1 MDVFLSNNYEI
12 KLEEILWDIPYIIV
26 IELIIVD
33 YKNKGM
39 LPNINFMI

>member
-1 MDVFLSNNYEI
+1 MGY
-12 KLEEILWDIPYIIV
+12 PYIIV

-33 YKNKGM
+33 YNNKGM